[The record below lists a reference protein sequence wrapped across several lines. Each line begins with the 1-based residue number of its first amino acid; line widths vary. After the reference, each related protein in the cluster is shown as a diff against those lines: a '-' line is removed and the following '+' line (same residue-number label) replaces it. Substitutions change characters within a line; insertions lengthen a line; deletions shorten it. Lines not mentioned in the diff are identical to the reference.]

1 MSSGVGMTRAAAG
14 LCLAV
19 ICCQGSLPAAAQTT
33 YGNRLG
39 SLAGERRVYLASG
52 PTIDLTALDPTVQR
66 WYLPQELFS
75 EYGRQQWEY
84 TNYAR
89 ERYRRYSLPLQE
101 GQHFYD
107 LFGDLITQ
115 GWLIYDWRQ
124 AQPLS
129 FESSEVSK
137 GQRYAGW
144 FQRLVVSSDAARD
157 YSYAITIG
165 DEINTTL
172 TPMTFSKAGFN
183 GVVLSMATSR
193 IRATGLFSRVSAP
206 KILIAPGS
214 PTESQSNS
222 TNLAAGRLEADL
234 GGVLTLGLTLV
245 NAHNTNGSRKS
256 FDGNP
261 LTGHLTSGQLGRRQ
275 NLLAL
280 RISDDSPEDGEGGAA
295 LFAADVEITTS
306 IPRQVAVGDSFVS
319 VAKDTVLLGS
329 DLGFEPT
336 RSGGTVRQ
344 GFLSA
349 DGSEEITLTYV
360 LAPEELAG
368 EEGTLRLK
376 LQQGLGMSLSQAEDA
391 ITNIENVRF
400 RLILAN
406 DYRVGVASDRQT
418 SATGQPQFLTVTR
431 APGNIVNSTNQ
442 REVVFDFGLPTASQ
456 VYGLSAEVRDLGG
469 FDFYGEFN
477 INNQF
482 RKYPGIGKGD
492 RRALSG
498 IVGERRAIGWMAN
511 LSRRQGPWQLFA
523 EAFGMDHNYTTD
535 ILLVDGRGITDY
547 SPEASVL
554 LYDFVDDNDDN
565 DRHPDQL
572 RLFQGSLIPVPGE
585 ENRSVRVQGRADP
598 EVFPGY
604 DENGDFISDF
614 NQNNNGDRESFFPD
628 YEEPF
633 LRYYSDRPEFLFGID
648 LNNNGSID
656 RFENDDLPDYPYK
669 RDRWGYNAFG
679 RAQLGPGIRL
689 RFGRLQEEMRS
700 ADRQNRT
707 NYGILTFDRSSA
719 RWGRVRVFDML
730 KEARDTIPDP
740 LTQWTLPETRFGQ
753 PASTSGFHR
762 AVPDHLPAADT
773 WINTFYTDWEL
784 SSASG
789 QFNGDGSWS
798 TRHRFK
804 WERLAQ
810 RHSEQQSVRDVITGD
825 LQVIDPLGP
834 DARNGRRTSG
844 FVGLIDKLDYA
855 LPWRAFTFSP
865 MFKSEL
871 LNAVPFSRTEEKRRS
886 WDAVLISMV
895 SIDLL
900 RRSSLQVGLERR
912 FFYDLMETETDIEA
926 GGLTGDFTGSVLALQ
941 LTNNSDYVGYNLTTQ
956 LGIRYD
962 RRHLQVRGGAADKR
976 TSGLAFL
983 TAFAG
988 L

>member
-1 MSSGVGMTRAAAG
+1 MVGMTRAAAG
-14 LCLAV
+14 LLCLAAV
-19 ICCQGSLPAAAQTT
+19 CCLGSLPAVAQTT

-52 PTIDLTALDPTVQR
+52 PSIDMTALDPTVQR

-89 ERYRRYSLPLQE
+89 ERYQRYSLPFQQ
-101 GQHFYD
+101 GQYFYD
-107 LFGDLITQ
+107 VFGGFITR

-124 AQPLS
+124 TQPLS

-137 GQRYAGW
+137 DQRYGDW
-144 FQRLVVSSDAARD
+144 FQRLVVSSDAVRD

-172 TPMTFSKAGFN
+172 TPMTFRKAGFN
-183 GVVLSMATSR
+183 GVVLNMATSR

-206 KILIAPGS
+206 KILIAAGS

-222 TNLAAGRLEADL
+222 TNLAGGRLEADL
-234 GGVLTLGLTLV
+234 GGILTLGLTLV

-261 LTGHLTSGQLGRRQ
+261 LTGQLTSGQLGRRQ
-275 NLLAL
+275 NLLAV
-280 RISDDSPEDGEGGAA
+280 RITDDSPEDGKGGAA
-295 LFAADVEITTS
+295 LFAADVEIATS
-306 IPRQVAVGDSFVS
+306 VSRRVTVGDSV
-319 VAKDTVLLGS
+319 VTVRKDTVVLGS

-336 RSGGTVRQ
+336 RTGGTVRR
-344 GFLSA
+344 GFLTA

-360 LAPEELAG
+360 LAPEEEAS

-376 LQQGLGMSLSQAEDA
+376 LQQGLGMSLSEAEDA
-391 ITNIENVRF
+391 ITNIGNVRF
-400 RLILAN
+400 RLTLAN
-406 DYRVGVASDRQT
+406 DYRVSVASDRQT
-418 SATGQPQFLTVTR
+418 SAAGQPQFLTVAR
-431 APGNIVNSTNQ
+431 APGNIQNSTNQ

-456 VYGLSAEVRDLGG
+456 VYGLSAEFRDLHG

-477 INNQF
+477 IGTQF
-482 RKYPGIGKGD
+482 RKYPGIGKGG
-492 RRALSG
+492 RRAHSG
-498 IVGERRAIGWMAN
+498 IVGDRRDVGWMAN
-511 LSRRQGPWQLFA
+511 LSRRRGPWHLFA
-523 EAFGMDHNYTTD
+523 EAFGMDHSYTTD

-547 SPEASVL
+547 SPEASSL

-572 RLFQGSLIPVPGE
+572 RIFQGSLIPVPGE
-585 ENRSVRVQGRADP
+585 ENRSVRVRGRADP

-614 NQNNNGDRESFFPD
+614 NQNNNGDRKSFFPD

-633 LRYYSDRPEFLFGID
+633 LRYHSDRPEFLFGID
-648 LNNNGSID
+648 LNNNGWVD
-656 RFENDDLPDYPYK
+656 RFENDDLPDYPNK

-679 RAQLGPGIRL
+679 KAELRPGIRL
-689 RFGRLQEEMRS
+689 TLGRLQEEMRS
-700 ADRQNRT
+700 ADRQNT
-707 NYGILTFDRSSA
+707 TTYGMFTFDRSFA
-719 RWGRVRVFDML
+719 RWGRVRVFDLL
-730 KEARDTIPDP
+730 KKAQDTIPDP
-740 LTQWTLPETRFGQ
+740 LTQWMMPETRFGQ
-753 PASTSGFHR
+753 PASTSGFHQ

-773 WINTFYTDWEL
+773 WINTFYTDWEF
-784 SSASG
+784 SIPSRW
-789 QFNGDGSWS
+789 FNGDGRWA

-810 RHSEQQSVRDVITGD
+810 RDGEVDG
-825 LQVIDPLGP
+825 DPLGP
-834 DARNGRRTSG
+834 DARNGRSTSG
-844 FVGLIDKLDYA
+844 FVGFINKVDYA
-855 LPWRAFTFSP
+855 LPWKAFTFSP
-865 MFKSEL
+865 MFKSEF
-871 LNAVPFSRTEEKRRS
+871 LNAVPFSRSEDKRRS

-900 RRSSLQVGLERR
+900 RRSSVQFGLERR
-912 FFYDLMETETDIEA
+912 LFYDLLDGEADIEK
-926 GGLTGDFTGSVLALQ
+926 GSLTGDFNGTVLALQ
-941 LTNNSDYVGYNLTTQ
+941 LTNSSDYVGYDLTTQ
-956 LGIRYD
+956 LGIRFD
-962 RRHLQVRGGAADKR
+962 RRHLQVRDSAADMR